1 MFYDRLQ
8 VLCKERDLPVSAAL
22 KIMGVSCGNMT
33 HWRKGRLPK
42 GDTLRRMAQFFD
54 VPVDFLVG
62 AKQESLAV
70 QQEKLLLVFESVP
83 EENRALHFSAT
94 LPQRT
99 TASRKAPPVAL

>member
-83 EENRALHFSAT
+83 EENRAAFL
-94 LPQRT
+94 
-99 TASRKAPPVAL
+99 RKVIEMA